1 MDYGLWESKVQL
13 LLLNIK
19 KTSFEIQSHID
30 FWDRLRKMRAR
41 EGPELC
47 GEHVERTTRIR
58 RRRLQ
63 GLKDGLCWALC
74 SLRHNEVRDAWRGGL
89 THQRGMEA
97 LCPPFP
103 VHPDTMKPAMLM
115 DSCGGKTV
123 KVIDQSRV
131 IFWWNKKGPH
141 TPHLL
146 VSRVF
151 LFCCHGDR
159 GPVGGTSGT
168 NQGSGLMASPFG
180 CMWSKA

>member
-1 MDYGLWESKVQL
+1 MDCGTWESKVQL

-19 KTSFEIQSHID
+19 KTSCEVQSHID

-58 RRRLQ
+58 RRRRLQ

-74 SLRHNEVRDAWRGGL
+74 SLRHNEVRECLEGRPHHLERHGS
-89 THQRGMEA
+89 A
-97 LCPPFP
+97 LPALPCAPR
-103 VHPDTMKPAMLM
+103 HHMKPAML
-115 DSCGGKTV
+115 DGQPCGKTV
-123 KVIDQSRV
+123 KVIDQSCV

-141 TPHLL
+141 TPDLL

-159 GPVGGTSGT
+159 GPVGNVRDQPGQWPDGQSAW
-168 NQGSGLMASPFG
+168 MYV
-180 CMWSKA
+180 K